1 MFAGAFIFSAAS
13 NVYKQSVLQQRDVD
27 VWFATFWSGNFQVLW
42 GFLLIPLQW
51 IPYPDQELPDPP
63 KRVFQDIADTMSC
76 LAGNSPQPGDE
87 QHCPRSPNGLVW
99 SGLYFSFNLF
109 FNVCLLSLTKAQGAN
124 WATIASVLCLFIS
137 SVFSQWKLL
146 MGKNAT
152 QMTYFDYMALVLAGL
167 ALWCYS
173 LFGERK
179 KGSGGGEEEVEM
191 AGVSAAGEEEEDEG
205 VVGLLEDED
214 DLESGGVKAPLV
226 SSRRNKEHHN
236 RKQEGMH

>member
-1 MFAGAFIFSAAS
+1 
-13 NVYKQSVLQQRDVD
+13 
-27 VWFATFWSGNFQVLW
+27 
-42 GFLLIPLQW
+42 
-51 IPYPDQELPDPP
+51 
-63 KRVFQDIADTMSC
+63 
-76 LAGNSPQPGDE
+76 
-87 QHCPRSPNGLVW
+87 
-99 SGLYFSFNLF
+99 
-109 FNVCLLSLTKAQGAN
+109 
-124 WATIASVLCLFIS
+124 
-137 SVFSQWKLL
+137 

-226 SSRRNKEHHN
+226 SSRGNKEHHN